1 MRRATLLALLLFTLS
16 GVSGLIYEITWIRL
30 LSHLLG
36 GTSFAISTVLASAV
50 EDCALAKPVS
60 EPGPVGTD
68 FTVASHVGPFG
79 SAITM
84 PGVVVGSSA

>member
-1 MRRATLLALLLFTLS
+1 MALLK
-16 GVSGLIYEITWIRL
+16 VEIA
-30 LSHLLG
+30 G
-36 GTSFAISTVLASAV
+36 MLASAAD
-50 EDCALAKPVS
+50 DCALARSVS

-84 PGVVVGSSA
+84 PGVGVGSSA